1 MHNSCQLRIE
11 LFDADYLNIVELN
24 TTGDDENYVKGDD
37 ESQYMQSEVFNIFIN
52 CFENSNR
59 LYEFY
64 GATKY
69 DIRKIVPLK
78 NELSAKLERLR
89 NIKDLNE
96 FKAHIQQI
104 FLGSEFLD
112 KLNQHY
118 ADWEKEWTQYRDKLI
133 EVNKGLIAITDQC
146 LEEQRV
152 LWVIGY

>member
-1 MHNSCQLRIE
+1 MDNCQLRIE

-37 ESQYMQSEVFNIFIN
+37 ESQYIQSEVFNIFIH

-69 DIRKIVPLK
+69 DIRKIVPLR
-78 NELSAKLERLR
+78 NELTAKLERLR
-89 NIKDLNE
+89 NLQSVND
-96 FKAHIQQI
+96 FTSHIEQI
-104 FLGSEFLD
+104 FLGSEFLE
-112 KLNQHY
+112 KLKKHDAKWKTNWSH
-118 ADWEKEWTQYRDKLI
+118 YRDKLI
-133 EVNKGLIAITDQC
+133 EVNQGLIGITDLC
-146 LEEQRV
+146 LDEQRV

>member
-1 MHNSCQLRIE
+1 MENCQLRIE
-11 LFDADYLNIVELN
+11 LFEADYLNIVELN

-37 ESQYMQSEVFNIFIN
+37 ESKYIQSEVFNIFIN

-78 NELSAKLERLR
+78 NELHAKLEQLR
-89 NIKDLNE
+89 NIRAVE
-96 FKAHIQQI
+96 QFKQHIEQI
-104 FLGSEFLD
+104 FLGNEFLE
-112 KLNQHY
+112 KLNHHY
-118 ADWEKEWTQYRDKLI
+118 ANWEKDWTSYRDKLI
-133 EVNKGLIAITDQC
+133 EVNKGLIAITDTC

>member
-1 MHNSCQLRIE
+1 MNNSCQLRIE

-37 ESQYMQSEVFNIFIN
+37 ESRYMQSEVFNIFIN

-78 NELSAKLERLR
+78 NELTAKLERLQR
-89 NIKDLNE
+89 IQKLSE
-96 FKAHIQQI
+96 FKDHINQI

-118 ADWEKEWTQYRDKLI
+118 SDWEKEWTQYRDKLI

-146 LEEQRV
+146 LEDQRV

>member
-1 MHNSCQLRIE
+1 MDNCHLRIE
-11 LFDADYLNIVELN
+11 LFDSDYLNIVELN

-37 ESQYMQSEVFNIFIN
+37 ESNYLQSEVFNIFIS

-78 NELSAKLERLR
+78 NELKLKQTQLEKI
-89 NIKDLNE
+89 NDPNAFHHHIK
-96 FKAHIQQI
+96 QI
-104 FLGSEFLD
+104 FLGSEFID
-112 KLNQHY
+112 KLQQH
-118 ADWEKEWTQYRDKLI
+118 DPNWRENWKKYRDKLL
-133 EVNKGLIAITDQC
+133 EVNKGLIAVTDTC

>member
-1 MHNSCQLRIE
+1 MPERGKIHTPLNFGRMNNSCQLRIE

-118 ADWEKEWTQYRDKLI
+118 AD
-133 EVNKGLIAITDQC
+133 
-146 LEEQRV
+146 
-152 LWVIGY
+152 

>member
-1 MHNSCQLRIE
+1 MDNCHLRIE
-11 LFDADYLNIVELN
+11 LFDSDYLNIVELN

-37 ESQYMQSEVFNIFIN
+37 ESKYLQSEVFNIFIS

-78 NELSAKLERLR
+78 NELTGKLEQLEKIETQDDF
-89 NIKDLNE
+89 NKHIK
-96 FKAHIQQI
+96 QI
-104 FLGSEFLD
+104 FLGSEFID
-112 KLNQHY
+112 KLQQH
-118 ADWEKEWTQYRDKLI
+118 DPNWEKNWKNYRDKLL
-133 EVNKGLIAITDQC
+133 EVNRGLIAITDTCMDQ
-146 LEEQRV
+146 QRV

>member
-1 MHNSCQLRIE
+1 MNNSCQLRIE

-37 ESQYMQSEVFNIFIN
+37 ESKYLQSEVFNIFIN

-78 NELSAKLERLR
+78 NELTAKLERLK
-89 NIKDLNE
+89 NIKNLNE
-96 FKAHIQQI
+96 FKDHIQQI

-118 ADWEKEWTQYRDKLI
+118 VDWEKEWSQYRDKLI
-133 EVNKGLIAITDQC
+133 EVNQGLIAITDQC